1 MPIRLIELVVRAR
14 RLVTR
19 TTTPS
24 RARLAAP
31 RQARRALTQFSLRL
45 AFVVDLAYIG
55 IGGVG
60 GALIGRATV
69 PTSTATGR
77 EPVACVTNW
86 IVRELPN
93 VFRIGGR
100 LEAPAPERR

>member
-19 TTTPS
+19 TTQPP
-24 RARLAAP
+24 RARLAAR

-55 IGGVG
+55 IGGVA
-60 GALIGRATV
+60 GALIDRATV
-69 PTSTATGR
+69 PTSTTPGR
-77 EPVACVTNW
+77 EPAACIADW
-86 IVRELPN
+86 AVRALPN
-93 VFRIGGR
+93 AYRIAPR
-100 LEAPAPERR
+100 LSNHRRH